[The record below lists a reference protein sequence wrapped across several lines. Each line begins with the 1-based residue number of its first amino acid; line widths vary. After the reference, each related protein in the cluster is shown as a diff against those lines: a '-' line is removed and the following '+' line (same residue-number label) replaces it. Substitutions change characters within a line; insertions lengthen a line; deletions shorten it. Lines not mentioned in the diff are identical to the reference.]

1 MKIQKIK
8 KILIFYLKNT
18 KMAYSF
24 NGFVIG
30 EILILAVAV
39 ALLVILIVVLTRNNL
54 STYCDKNN
62 LTGEECQEGKLT
74 ALDNKVNWLY
84 ALEIAAVGLM
94 ILAGVIAFFRVR
106 SFMVVV

>member
-1 MKIQKIK
+1 
-8 KILIFYLKNT
+8 
-18 KMAYSF
+18 MAYSF

-30 EILILAVAV
+30 ELLVLAVAI

-54 STYCDKNN
+54 STYCDKNSM
-62 LTGEECQEGKLT
+62 TGEECQEGKLT

-106 SFMVVV
+106 SWYM